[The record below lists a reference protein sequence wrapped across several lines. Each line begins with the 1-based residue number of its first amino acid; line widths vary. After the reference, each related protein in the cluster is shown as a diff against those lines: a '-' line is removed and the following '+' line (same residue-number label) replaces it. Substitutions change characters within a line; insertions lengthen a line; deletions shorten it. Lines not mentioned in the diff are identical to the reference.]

1 MIAPTLAAVAA
12 LVLGFIPAGLTFGL
26 RKNAAQEIGLSVLPV
41 PAWVF
46 IGIWAIIYP
55 TMGIAAWRIAAS
67 GESSTDTTVATI
79 VLVAGF
85 LQSIAFWFTD
95 SLRSTAVMD
104 ATGVLLSITAAAV
117 LALTTPSAAAWL
129 LPWLVWMP
137 TTLGIKLIALRRAN
151 KQVVRTL

>member
-26 RKNAAQEIGLSVLPV
+26 RKNAAQKVGLSELPV

-55 TMGIAAWRIAAS
+55 TMGIAAWQITAS
-67 GESSTDTTVATI
+67 AENFTDTTVATI
-79 VLVAGF
+79 VLAAGF

-129 LPWLVWMP
+129 LP
-137 TTLGIKLIALRRAN
+137 
-151 KQVVRTL
+151 